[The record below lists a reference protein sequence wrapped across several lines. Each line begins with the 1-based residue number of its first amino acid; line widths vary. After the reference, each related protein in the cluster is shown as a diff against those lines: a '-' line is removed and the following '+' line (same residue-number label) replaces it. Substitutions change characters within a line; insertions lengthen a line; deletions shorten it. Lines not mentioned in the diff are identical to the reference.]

1 MIIKKEEILI
11 TNQEKSDEMGLIKKV
26 TSGLKKKLLIVMYW
40 YSRYIFPFR
49 EYNFYWRIIGLFI
62 S

>member
-1 MIIKKEEILI
+1 MIIRKEEILI

-49 EYNFYWRIIGLFI
+49 EYNFY
-62 S
+62 